1 MDIQRPELMQRKSK
15 RRRLVAGSIA
25 LTLTLTVIIAM
36 SLVGRPPSIRKEG
49 VMIATV
55 ERGSFVR
62 SVRGPGRLVPK
73 QTRWVTS
80 KSEATV
86 EEILTKPGAS
96 VTSDSIVIVLSN
108 PDVRDRL
115 VAASAALRAA
125 EGDHAALLARLQ
137 AETFEVEA
145 ELAASKGNYQMAL
158 VEEEAGRRALE
169 RQVIS
174 KVAYKKI
181 AIAADQFR
189 ERAQISEQKL
199 QQARLSRTAQASAS
213 QIRLN
218 QLREAQES
226 QQLLA
231 DALHVRAGIDGTI
244 QQVNVEP
251 GQRVTAGFNLARVA
265 LQSGLIAEIR
275 VPESQAQELTSGQVA
290 VLEVGRARVNGVVE
304 RVNPAVENGT
314 IRVRVYPIEKLPEGA
329 RPDQSID
336 GFVVLE
342 EVPDALYVQRPIG
355 VTANST
361 SSVFRLSRPD
371 NATRVEV
378 RFGKDSVGQVQV
390 LNGLSEGDSIIVSD
404 VSSYITNESLR
415 LKE

>member
-1 MDIQRPELMQRKSK
+1 
-15 RRRLVAGSIA
+15 
-25 LTLTLTVIIAM
+25 
-36 SLVGRPPSIRKEG
+36 
-49 VMIATV
+49 MIATV

-137 AETFEVEA
+137 AETFEVKA